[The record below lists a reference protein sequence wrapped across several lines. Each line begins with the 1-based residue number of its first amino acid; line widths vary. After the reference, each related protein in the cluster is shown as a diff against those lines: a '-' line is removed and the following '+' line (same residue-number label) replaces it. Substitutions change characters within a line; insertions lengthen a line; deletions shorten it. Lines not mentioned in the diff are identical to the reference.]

1 MSKQEKMAAAPA
13 AYLKAL
19 SNKDLEGILALYAD
33 NAVVE
38 DPVGSE
44 PHVGIDAVRA
54 FYSGVVSYDL
64 NAELTGQIRIAND
77 EVAFPFTCENPAA
90 GVVMHIIDVF
100 KFDDDGKVVSMRAFW
115 GEANAVTL

>member
-13 AYLKAL
+13 AYLSAL
-19 SNKDLEGILALYAD
+19 SNKDLEGIVSLYAD

-54 FYSGVVSYDL
+54 FYAGVVDYDL
-64 NAELTGQIRIAND
+64 SAELTGQVRIAAD
-77 EVAFPFTCENPAA
+77 EVAFPFRCENPAA
-90 GVVMHIIDVF
+90 GMVMNIIDVF

-115 GEANAVTL
+115 GENNAAAL